1 MQPPV
6 IIIPAAA
13 VSRLKKQAKTLQRS
27 TARPHHEALEEVARA
42 SGFDNWHQVSLAEK
56 ATQDI
61 ERRFRS
67 GLFALIDVKEAQDA
81 ADFKDAPEILA
92 LRDKELLQWLR
103 QHHDNRAA
111 SEDQL
116 RELLHANYRVLRY
129 AGADR
134 LSGLPELELVSR
146 VEALL
151 FWTPDLIWRAGK
163 CIDPS
168 KALAAARN
176 EDDDEDEDEDDE
188 GPDEPMPD
196 VDEDEQR
203 QAFKT
208 KPGSRLVTH
217 SPDTME
223 RYDFIAG
230 PRKAWNW
237 CMHCERAYPQGSY
250 RQVRDLQMCPYE
262 GCDGDTVMDLWAWQR
277 VREANPQY
285 PEVPELGKVY
295 GLYG

>member
-1 MQPPV
+1 MQSPV

-13 VSRLKKQAKTLQRS
+13 VSRLKKQAKTLQR
-27 TARPHHEALEEVARA
+27 TTTRPHHEALEEVARA
-42 SGFDNWHQVSLAEK
+42 AGFDNWHQVSLAEK

-67 GLFALIDVKEAQDA
+67 GVFALIDVKEAQDA
-81 ADFKDAPEILA
+81 EDFEDASEILA

-103 QHHDNRAA
+103 QHHDNQAA
-111 SEDQL
+111 SDDQL
-116 RELLHANYRVLRY
+116 REDLHADYRVLRY

-134 LSGLPELELVSR
+134 LSGLPESELVSR

-168 KALAAARN
+168 EVRAAARN
-176 EDDDEDEDEDDE
+176 DDEDDE
-188 GPDEPMPD
+188 NEDDGPDEPMPD
-196 VDEDEQR
+196 IDEGEQR

-208 KPGSRLVTH
+208 KAGTRLVTH

-223 RYDFIAG
+223 RYDFISG
-230 PRKAWNW
+230 PRKAWHW
-237 CMHCERAYPQGSY
+237 CLHCERAYPLGSY
-250 RQVRDLQMCPYE
+250 RQIRDLQMCPYE
-262 GCDGDTVMDLWAWQR
+262 GCDGDTVMDLWTWQR
-277 VREANPQY
+277 VREANPGY
-285 PEVPELGKVY
+285 PEVPELGVVY